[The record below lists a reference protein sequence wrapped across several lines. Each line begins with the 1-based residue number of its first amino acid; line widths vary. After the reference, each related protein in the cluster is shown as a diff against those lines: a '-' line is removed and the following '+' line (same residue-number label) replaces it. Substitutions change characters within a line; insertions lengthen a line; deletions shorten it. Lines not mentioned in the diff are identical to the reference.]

1 MAAPLL
7 GPDGKPAMGVDPQV
21 FAQQQN
27 LDPQNPHVIAS
38 QFAAYNESKYGA
50 PAQGAPPAVP
60 AQPGA
65 PAVPAGAPAPAPA
78 PAPAQAPAPAPG
90 QEISP
95 APGGENEI
103 ATTAD
108 LAKLFDVPEASQVFE
123 AITHTIGERDFTLAE
138 IVEGFTAMP
147 DAIATIQQR
156 DQLEAQFAQR
166 GTEQGEL
173 HKTAMDSVIAMQ
185 AQLKTKLS
193 ADRDPTRMAEL
204 LDTDPRAYQAE
215 QVRLQAAEALFQNN
229 QAEIERQQATARKT
243 EETRQAAWATDQAG
257 KLARK
262 LPEWNDP
269 KTGPVLKAQLS
280 NYARS
285 MGFNDQEMANMA
297 DHRFL
302 LVLKDAAMGSAVRSD
317 GKKLIA
323 AAKDRKLGAP
333 PAKQAARGE
342 PLGKTEIDDKGRAD
356 SFRKLTQDHSIAS
369 AAEVFA
375 RIT

>member
-7 GPDGKPAMGVDPQV
+7 GPDGKPAVGVDPQV
-21 FAQQQN
+21 FAQQRN

-38 QFAAYNESKYGA
+38 QFAAYNDDKYGA

-65 PAVPAGAPAPAPA
+65 PAVPAGTPAPAPA
-78 PAPAQAPAPAPG
+78 PAAAPAPAHQIP
-90 QEISP
+90 P
-95 APGGENEI
+95 DHRGENEI

-108 LAKLFDVPEASQVFE
+108 LAKLFDVPEPKQVFE
-123 AITHTIGERDFTLAE
+123 SITHTIGDRDFTLAQ

-147 DAIATIQQR
+147 DAIATIQER
-156 DQLEAQFAQR
+156 DQFEAQFTQR
-166 GTEQGEL
+166 GTEQAAL

-193 ADRDPTRMAEL
+193 ADRDPARMAEL

-215 QVRLQAAEALFQNN
+215 QVRLQAADALFQNN
-229 QAEIERQQATARKT
+229 HAEIERQQATADKA

-269 KTGPVLKAQLS
+269 VNGPVLKAKLS
-280 NYARS
+280 SYARS
-285 MGFNDQEMANMA
+285 MGFSDQELTKMA

-302 LVLKDAAMGSAVRSD
+302 LVLKDAAMGDAVRAE

-323 AAKDRKLGAP
+323 AAKDKKLGAP
-333 PAKQAARGE
+333 PARQSARGE
-342 PLGKTEIDDKGRAD
+342 LQGKTEIDDKGRAD
-356 SFRKLTQDHSIAS
+356 SFLKLTRDHSVAS
-369 AAEVFA
+369 AAEVFS

>member
-1 MAAPLL
+1 
-7 GPDGKPAMGVDPQV
+7 MGVDPQV
-21 FAQQQN
+21 FAQQKN

-38 QFAAYNESKYGA
+38 QFAAYNDDKYGA
-50 PAQGAPPAVP
+50 PAQGAPPAAP

-65 PAVPAGAPAPAPA
+65 PVVPAGTPAAPAPAPA
-78 PAPAQAPAPAPG
+78 PAHNIPPDHR
-90 QEISP
+90 
-95 APGGENEI
+95 GENEI

-108 LAKLFDVPEASQVFE
+108 LAKLFDVPDAGQVFE
-123 AITHTIGERDFTLAE
+123 SITHTIGERDFTLAE

-147 DAIATIQQR
+147 DAIATLQQR
-156 DQLEAQFAQR
+156 DQLETQFAQR
-166 GTEQGEL
+166 GTEQAEL

-185 AQLKTKLS
+185 AQLKTKLG
-193 ADRDPTRMAEL
+193 ADRDPARMAEL

-215 QVRLQAAEALFQNN
+215 QVRMQAAEALFQNN
-229 QAEIERQQATARKT
+229 EAEIERQQATARKT

-262 LPEWNDP
+262 MPEWNDP
-269 KTGPVLKAQLS
+269 KSGPVLKAQLS

-285 MGFNDQEMANMA
+285 MGFSDQELANMA

-302 LVLKDAAMGSAVRSD
+302 LVLKDAAMGKTVRAD

-323 AAKDRKLGAP
+323 DAKDRKLGAP
-333 PAKQAARGE
+333 PARQSARGE
-342 PLGKTEIDDKGRAD
+342 LPGKTEIDDKGRAD
-356 SFRKLTQDHSIAS
+356 SFSKLQQDHSIAS
-369 AAEVFA
+369 AAAVFA